1 MANDDDEGVVME
13 INFPSIIQKLKSS
26 AWHQKVEAFEELL
39 KYMVDM
45 SLSDI

>member
-1 MANDDDEGVVME
+1 MVNDEEQALE

-26 AWHQKVEAFEELL
+26 VWYQKVEAFEELL